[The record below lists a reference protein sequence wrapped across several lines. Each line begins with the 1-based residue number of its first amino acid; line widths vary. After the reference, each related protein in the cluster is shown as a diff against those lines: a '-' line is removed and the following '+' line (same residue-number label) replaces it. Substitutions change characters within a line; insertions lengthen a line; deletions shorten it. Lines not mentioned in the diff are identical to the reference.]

1 MGNVG
6 NRQRWAW
13 LMAGLSAAAAA
24 CACGMG
30 WLWVLL
36 GGLAV
41 SAYYVYLDRRLRP
54 CGLAA
59 LLPAAFGG
67 AGRLLS
73 LLTLLWTILAMAWTA
88 NLADTAFPM
97 VEGYPI
103 LGWTLLALAAWGSRR
118 GAAACARCAG
128 VLYLFLLALYGVV
141 TVFAVPD
148 VRLANLRPAGDWT
161 QSLWTCGLFLLPAG
175 VWYAPCRRSRTKMT
189 WFWLLPPFLTA
200 LLAAVT
206 AGVLSPVLAETLPVP
221 LYTLT
226 QSVSLFGVMER
237 IEPLLSA
244 AMTMGVFCLLSAMA
258 CACRALGAQCKPW
271 KWTGAA
277 ACVLSAALMGP
288 ARALTL
294 PVITIGAAVFWFLI
308 PAVAVAVSR
317 KQKSGL

>member
-1 MGNVG
+1 
-6 NRQRWAW
+6 
-13 LMAGLSAAAAA
+13 MAGLSAAAAA

-36 GGLAV
+36 GGLAISV
-41 SAYYVYLDRRLRP
+41 YYVYLDRRLRP

-67 AGRLLS
+67 VGRILAA
-73 LLTLLWTILAMAWTA
+73 LTLLWTVLAMAWTA

-97 VEGYPI
+97 VEGFPV

-128 VLYLFLLALYGVV
+128 VLYLFLLALYGAV

-148 VRLANLRPAGDWT
+148 MRLANLRPTGGWE
-161 QSLWTCGLFLLPAG
+161 QSLWACGLFLLPAG
-175 VWYAPCRRSRTKMT
+175 VWYAPCRRSKTKMT
-189 WFWLLPPFLTA
+189 WAWLLPSLLAA

-206 AGVLSPVLAETLPVP
+206 AGVLSPALAESLPVP
-221 LYTLT
+221 LYTLA

-244 AMTMGVFCLLSAMA
+244 AMTMGVFCLLSSMA
-258 CACRALGAQCKPW
+258 CACRALAAQWTPW
-271 KWTGAA
+271 KGSGAA
-277 ACVLSAALMGP
+277 ACVLSAALMGLS
-288 ARALTL
+288 RALTL
-294 PVITIGAAVFWFLI
+294 PMITAGAAVFWLLL
-308 PAVAVAVSR
+308 PVTAVAVSHHEKR
-317 KQKSGL
+317 RRRPS